1 MRLQTRWAR
10 VDFDSTRRQRVCSF
24 PGPPSTAYSGNRRT
38 ESEMHPWNAHRAWV
52 VLLSAA
58 TARAV
63 TASLATAAPGAAPRI
78 VHVRAVWAAGNERP
92 GQEVRWSTA
101 RGVFI
106 ATIDRLKSTM
116 SVFACV
122 LALIAARAGN
132 REHADRLLAD
142 LAGGRLSGIS
152 FGKELVLCAPLVA

>member
-10 VDFDSTRRQRVCSF
+10 VDFDSTRRQRVCNF
-24 PGPPSTAYSGNRRT
+24 PGPTSAAYSGNRRT

-52 VLLSAA
+52 VLLGAA
-58 TARAV
+58 TALAV

-78 VHVRAVWAAGNERP
+78 VRVRAVLAAGNERP
-92 GQEVRWSTA
+92 GQEVKWPTA

-116 SVFACV
+116 SWRLTYSGMSGRVK
-122 LALIAARAGN
+122 LALLQAGSTRTVPTN
-132 REHADRLLAD
+132 PSSLLQLCGD
-142 LAGGRLSGIS
+142 L
-152 FGKELVLCAPLVA
+152 ELVGV